1 MATDFAESLMERTES
16 QRTAQTPIVQIIA
29 TVSKSLDRN
38 EAEMVLASI
47 RREIMSGD
55 PLVQNVTQDYTVDS
69 FAVETASAISWEDAQ
84 NTRSMLRNALRDEGY
99 MIEGTAV
106 QADIQTTSL

>member
-1 MATDFAESLMERTES
+1 MADSFAESLQKRA
-16 QRTAQTPIVQIIA
+16 QGDRTAQTPIVQIIA
-29 TVSKSLDRN
+29 TVSTDLDMN
-38 EAEMVLASI
+38 EAELTLASI

-84 NTRSMLRNALRDEGY
+84 NTRSMLRNALRNEGY
-99 MIEGTAV
+99 TIKGIAV
-106 QADIQTTSL
+106 QADIQTSSL